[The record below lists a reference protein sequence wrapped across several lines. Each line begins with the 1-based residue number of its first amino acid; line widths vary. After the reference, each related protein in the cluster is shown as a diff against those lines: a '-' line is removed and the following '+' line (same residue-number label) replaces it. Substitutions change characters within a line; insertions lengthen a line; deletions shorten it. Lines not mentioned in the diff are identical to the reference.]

1 MESKTS
7 LRFELFWFALSVTA
21 LVLFVPIAVETIANP
36 SAWKSGFIDVRAGEV
51 EPPTWFT
58 FGVNCLLVALTAL
71 VACLTALLLIRRFRN
86 RGEREPSEGE

>member
-36 SAWKSGFIDVRAGEV
+36 WKSGFIDVRAGEV